1 MSMKTVFRLV
11 LRVTLVLLIVTVAFV
26 GFDRWVVLSSYS
38 ASYTNVLSVPSSE
51 VILVFG
57 SRIYGGEVSA
67 ILEDRLKAAFDLYQ
81 AGKAPKILVSG
92 DYSSP
97 YYDEAAA
104 MSQYLKR
111 RGIPERAI
119 LLDHAGY
126 STYDSLMR
134 AKNVFGIRHVIVVSQ
149 DFHLPRA
156 LFIARSIGLS
166 AVGFDASLTPLT
178 KSALFYNGWR
188 EPLARIK
195 ALYDVVHGT
204 QPSYS
209 GTGLPVDKK
218 GNVQRN

>member
-1 MSMKTVFRLV
+1 MKTVFRLL
-11 LRVTLVLLIVTVAFV
+11 LRFAIAFFITAIIFIA
-26 GFDRWVVLSSYS
+26 FDRWVVLSSYS
-38 ASYTNVLSVPSSE
+38 ASYANALSVPSSE

-67 ILEDRLKAAFDLYQ
+67 ILEDRLKAAFELYQ

-111 RGIPERAI
+111 RGVPQRAI

-126 STYDSLMR
+126 STYDSLVR
-134 AKNVFGIRHVIVVSQ
+134 AKNVFGIRHLIVVSQ
-149 DFHLPRA
+149 NFHLPRA
-156 LFIARSIGLS
+156 LFIGRSIGLHV
-166 AVGFDASLTPLT
+166 VGFDASLTPLT
-178 KSALFYNGWR
+178 TSALFYNGWR

-195 ALYDVVHGT
+195 ALYDVLRGA
-204 QPSYS
+204 QPSFS
-209 GTGLPVDKK
+209 GSGLPIDKQ
-218 GNVQRN
+218 GNVKRN